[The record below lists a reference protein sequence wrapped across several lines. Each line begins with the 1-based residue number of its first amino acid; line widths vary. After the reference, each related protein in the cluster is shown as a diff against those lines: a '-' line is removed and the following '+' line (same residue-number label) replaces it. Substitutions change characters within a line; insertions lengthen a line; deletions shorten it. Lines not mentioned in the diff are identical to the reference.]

1 MGKEASFLKWC
12 PSYLANRLLEEFSY
26 RARDDGWYFFAASK
40 RLLGYN
46 NASCKNYLNLACAIF

>member
-46 NASCKNYLNLACAIF
+46 NASCKNY